1 MGWICKNCSTFNSDT
16 NSQCYVCDTI
26 NKTDKIC
33 TLTVTKVKKLRLS
46 GHVVVP
52 AEFNVIGEAA
62 FKGRKDIYSIT
73 LHKDVKK
80 IGKEAF
86 AGCTNL
92 TKIFYENKLAT
103 VSTKAFADCT
113 SLPVSQRVKAR
124 YVSDDAYHI
133 TPAPKPK
140 PPRETESTSSVR
152 DTSRHEPPRVH
163 TESTHEP
170 PRVHTESTYEPPR
183 VHTESTE
190 YKRKGFFA
198 KLAERYEGC
207 ISKLKRL
214 SKIIIFLGV
223 IGGAFIDNFVKEHK
237 PYSHK
242 WYHSIIGLTI
252 FLTCVSAIFAV
263 YVMWQKDKRSLKS
276 VNSLIIPVSLATMF
290 GFILMIVCGNLI
302 YPLNHIY
309 MILLIIFEGIVCY
322 FMEKKKEYSV
332 LPILFLSIVETFIL
346 EIITFTK

>member
-1 MGWICKNCSTFNSDT
+1 MGWICKYCSTFNQDS
-16 NSQCYVCDTI
+16 NSQCYVCDTV
-26 NKTDKIC
+26 NKSDKIC
-33 TLTVTKVKKLRLS
+33 TLTITKVKKLRLS

-62 FKGRKDIYSIT
+62 FKGRTDIYSVT

-92 TKIFYENKLAT
+92 SKIVYENKLAT

-133 TPAPKPK
+133 TPKPKPK
-140 PPRETESTSSVR
+140 PPRETESGSSVR
-152 DTSRHEPPRVH
+152 DTSD
-163 TESTHEP
+163 
-170 PRVHTESTYEPPR
+170 YEPPR
-183 VHTESTE
+183 VHTEDTE
-190 YKRKGFFA
+190 HESKSFFE
-198 KLAERYEGC
+198 KLYERYEGC

-214 SKIIIFLGV
+214 STILIVLGIV
-223 IGGAFIDNFVKEHK
+223 GGAFISSFVKEYQ
-237 PYSHK
+237 PYTHK
-242 WYHSIIGLTI
+242 WYHSTVGLLI
-252 FLTCVSAIFAV
+252 FLTCVSAIFAI
-263 YVMWQKDKRSLKS
+263 YVMWQKDKRRLRT
-276 VNSLIIPVSLATMF
+276 VNSLIIPVSLATML
-290 GFILMIVCGNLI
+290 GFILMIACGKII
-302 YPLNHIY
+302 YPLNHVY
-309 MILLIIFEGIVCY
+309 MALLIIFEGIVCY

-346 EIITFTK
+346 EIIAFTI